1 MQIKKVAPI
10 IAEKV
15 VNKLCDVIKKK
26 IEKYNTKRKTN
37 KK

>member
-15 VNKLCDVIKKK
+15 VNKLCDVIKEK
-26 IEKYNTKRKTN
+26 IRKRKG
-37 KK
+37 